1 MIDFELYDDVITEFS
16 QDFTFTRFTTAI
28 VVGREVKTAI
38 IPSKVIFC
46 YIHPATDKD
55 FREVEREGYHIENMV
70 KIFASVDADI
80 IQDDEVVYRNETY
93 RVMKQNIKV
102 VGDYS
107 KFFAELINDWLQTD
121 NRAIYKR

>member
-1 MIDFELYDDVITEFS
+1 MIDFDLYSDVIEEFS
-16 QDFTFTRFTTAI
+16 QDYIFTRYTTTI
-28 VVGREVKTAI
+28 NSLKREVKAPI
-38 IPSKVIFC
+38 LPSPIIFC

-80 IQDDEVVYRNETY
+80 IQDDTVVYRNETY

-107 KFFAELINDWLQTD
+107 KFFAELI
-121 NRAIYKR
+121 